1 MTKLIRPFTVT
12 PANLTSNVAEDD
24 AAEYSAAATYA
35 LGDQVMNTTGVN
47 PTYHVYESL
56 VAGNIGNALTDAS
69 KWLDLGPTN
78 RWAMFDQKNGTVTTG
93 APSIDVTVA
102 VTGRADGV
110 ALFGLDAAEVQI
122 IMATGP
128 LGTVYDQTYSLQSES
143 GVTNW
148 YDYFS
153 EEIVFATELVVTD
166 LPLYTDPTVQVIVTK
181 DTGNAVCGTLV
192 LGQTRDIGD
201 AVYGAK
207 GGIQDYSRKE
217 VDDFGNYSVVE
228 RSFSKRVTLKL
239 VLENNRVDATHA
251 LLSEYRA
258 TPAVWV
264 GTPDYSMT
272 WVFGFFRDFS
282 IELAT
287 TSQSYVSL
295 EIEGLT

>member
-1 MTKLIRPFTVT
+1 MKLIRPFTVT
-12 PANLTSNVAEDD
+12 PANLTSNVPETD
-24 AAEYSAAATYA
+24 ASEYSAAATYA
-35 LGDQVMNTTGVN
+35 LGARVMWTAGTDA
-47 PTYHVYESL
+47 THHVYESL
-56 VAGNIGNALTDAS
+56 TAGNVGNALTDAS

-93 APSIDVTVA
+93 APSINVSVA
-102 VTGRADGV
+102 ATGRADGV
-110 ALFGLDAAEVQI
+110 ALFGLDAASVQI
-122 IMATGP
+122 KMTTGA

-148 YDYFS
+148 YEYFS

-181 DTGNAVCGTLV
+181 TTGNAVCGTLV

-217 VDDFGNYSVVE
+217 VDDFGNYTVVE
-228 RSFSKRVTLKL
+228 RSFSKRVTLKT
-239 VLENNRVDATHA
+239 VLENNRVDSTHS
-251 LLSEYRA
+251 LLSTFRA
-258 TPAVWV
+258 TPVVWV
-264 GTPDYSMT
+264 GADDYSMT

>member
-12 PANLTSNVAEDD
+12 PANLTSNVAETD

-35 LGDQVMNTTGVN
+35 LGAQVMWTAGTDA
-47 PTYHVYESL
+47 THHVYESL
-56 VAGNIGNALTDAS
+56 TAGNIGNALTDAS

-93 APSIDVTVA
+93 APSIDVSVA
-102 VTGRADGV
+102 ATGRADGV

-122 IMATGP
+122 IMTTGA

-148 YDYFS
+148 YEYFS

-207 GGIQDYSRKE
+207 GGILDFSRKE

-228 RSFSKRVTLKL
+228 RSFSKRVTLKT
-239 VLENNRVDATHA
+239 VIENNRVDATHS
-251 LLSEYRA
+251 LLSTFRA
-258 TPAVWV
+258 TPVVWV
-264 GTPDYSMT
+264 GADDFSMT